1 MNTVPD
7 MDLTTR
13 QTLAHLI
20 PTDEWCLPDLARFG
34 VALPGRGSTDRGVP
48 YRLRAALRLQGV
60 DIGGVDRVGTVRMD
74 RCDDIGCTIVR
85 VNARGDCGDRFHW
98 RRFGR
103 LDTEA
108 HILAMA
114 DQLLAQTYQKQPRKA
129 TIKSAAVDAP
139 AATPVTPPALP
150 LRPASTSIS
159 RMPTLELQ
167 RLCADG
173 RDELARRGELPDPEP
188 ATLVTPA
195 PLTDEIAWSHLR
207 ARLSAGISPEM
218 LRRIAA
224 DSAAAVQRQREAAQ
238 AAIEAAQAA
247 MAAAQAE
254 LARLG

>member
-1 MNTVPD
+1 MNTIPD

-34 VALPGRGSTDRGVP
+34 VALPGRGNTDRGVP

-139 AATPVTPPALP
+139 AAAPATPPALP
-150 LRPASTSIS
+150 LRPASTSVS
-159 RMPTLELQ
+159 RMPDPELT
-167 RLCADG
+167 RLYADAG
-173 RDELARRGELPDPEP
+173 DEMGRRGLLPPLPTAPATAPPAPMTVADAWDFLRTRMLTLDPE
-188 ATLVTPA
+188 L
-195 PLTDEIAWSHLR
+195 
-207 ARLSAGISPEM
+207 
-218 LRRIAA
+218 LRRIVA
-224 DSAAAVQRQREAAQ
+224 DTTAERERRREAL
-238 AAIEAAQAA
+238 
-247 MAAAQAE
+247 QAE

>member
-1 MNTVPD
+1 MNTIPQHLQYRV
-7 MDLTTR
+7 
-13 QTLAHLI
+13 TLAMLI
-20 PTDEWCLPDLARFG
+20 PDSEWVLPDIATFG
-34 VALPGRGSTDRGVP
+34 DALPGRGDTDRGVP
-48 YRLRAALRLQGV
+48 QRMRAHLGLRRSPANNPHP
-60 DIGGVDRVGTVRMD
+60 VGTIMLD
-74 RCDDIGCTIVR
+74 RRPELGCAI
-85 VNARGDCGDRFHW
+85 ARLKVYRPAGDRYVW
-98 RRFGR
+98 RRFPV
-103 LDTEA
+103 DVS
-108 HILAMA
+108 LAEVTA
-114 DQLLAQTYQKQPRKA
+114 AAGDVHPGSVSVIVSGDNPQPC
-129 TIKSAAVDAP
+129 TP
-139 AATPVTPPALP
+139 ATPPALP

-173 RDELARRGELPDPEP
+173 RDELARRGELPDPES